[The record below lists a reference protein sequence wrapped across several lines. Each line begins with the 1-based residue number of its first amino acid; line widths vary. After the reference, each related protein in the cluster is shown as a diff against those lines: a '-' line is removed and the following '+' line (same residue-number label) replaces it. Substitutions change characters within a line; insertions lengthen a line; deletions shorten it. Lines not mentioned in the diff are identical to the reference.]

1 MAEPLLYYEV
11 HGKGERC
18 ILWVHGF
25 LSGRSHWMPNLPAF
39 NDSYRSV
46 VVELMGHGR
55 SASPE
60 DPASYAPDH
69 YMEEFDQIREAVGAD
84 RWYTVGQSLGGA
96 LSLRYGLRHPD
107 RVIAQA
113 FTNSTSALGPDS
125 FFARI
130 RENRDASAETAH
142 REGRSVLEEHPLNP
156 SRARSYAADVKAEL
170 MKDYALHNPIG
181 IAMTGQYTQPYL
193 GIREEMKQ
201 NRVPTLMAVGEREEL
216 FREARRYA
224 EEHVPNLTVCP
235 LDAGHALNLQV
246 PDAFNQAVRA
256 FFDQHSR

>member
-18 ILWVHGF
+18 ILWVHGL

-69 YMEEFDQIREAVGAD
+69 YMEEFNQIREAVGAD
-84 RWYTVGQSLGGA
+84 RWYSVGQSLGGA
-96 LSLRYGLRHPD
+96 LSLRYGLQHPD

-113 FTNSTSALGPDS
+113 FTNSTSALGPAS

-130 RENRDASAETAH
+130 RENMDAAAETA
-142 REGRSVLEEHPLNP
+142 RRDGRSVLDKHPLNP
-156 SRARSYAADVKAEL
+156 SRARSYAADIKAEL

-181 IAMTGQYTQPYL
+181 IAMTAAVYPALPRHPRGDEAEPCPHIDGGGRTGRAVSGSSVLRRGVRPQPHHMPVRRRPRTQ
-193 GIREEMKQ
+193 
-201 NRVPTLMAVGEREEL
+201 
-216 FREARRYA
+216 F
-224 EEHVPNLTVCP
+224 
-235 LDAGHALNLQV
+235 AGAGCIQPSGAGVL
-246 PDAFNQAVRA
+246 
-256 FFDQHSR
+256 